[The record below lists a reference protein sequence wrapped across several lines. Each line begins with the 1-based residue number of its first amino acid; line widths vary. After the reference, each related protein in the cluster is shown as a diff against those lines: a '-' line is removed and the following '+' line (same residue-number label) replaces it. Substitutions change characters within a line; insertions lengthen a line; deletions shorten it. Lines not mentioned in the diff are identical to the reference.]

1 MRTPTFLGRRL
12 AGILRAAAPLVLA
25 LAAACGSG
33 DTMVIVQ
40 VSGLD
45 TTITQLNVTIQ
56 LDGALASPSKPS
68 GCSDSRGVFEVCEQK
83 ERFGI
88 DIPTGTQRLDLTVDA
103 VDTNRQPRKRGQGSL
118 DLRSGSLELPI
129 VLNTL

>member
-12 AGILRAAAPLVLA
+12 TGLLRAAAPLLLA
-25 LAAACGSG
+25 VVAACGGG
-33 DTMVIVQ
+33 DTLVVVQ

-56 LDGALASPSKPS
+56 LDGALASPSKGS

-88 DIPTGTQRLDLTVDA
+88 DIPMGTQRLDLTVDA